1 MTKKNKINFCKFC
14 GSKVIFMGE
23 MSDYYCPKC
32 KMYQS
37 TPATIKK
44 GSSVLQVRQDVHS
57 QVLAELYR
65 LQSDTVSPWQENP
78 FTPNRPLIVRKLK
91 MAAGRFGVFDLENK
105 LLGSIKMVPAI
116 VDRDFIFLDVQN
128 NQIAYVDAH
137 VGLFE
142 IQERKYDIFDNDKRL
157 RGRIIRKREKD
168 SPLLLLGIW
177 KYLYEIYDG
186 NERLIYRGIA
196 SKHISSQGRL
206 VSNNRGGIL
215 FLYEAKIKLTKEESK
230 IMINPVY
237 DPILMLAYYMII
249 RYPEGK

>member
-1 MTKKNKINFCKFC
+1 MNFFD
-14 GSKVIFMGE
+14 E
-23 MSDYYCPKC
+23 MNDYYCSKC

-37 TPATIKK
+37 TPATAKK
-44 GSSVLQVRQDVHS
+44 GSKILQVHQDVHS

-65 LQSDTVSPWQENP
+65 LQSDVISPWQENP

-91 MAAGRFGVFDLENK
+91 MASGRFGVFDLENK
-105 LLGSIKMVPAI
+105 SLGSIKMVPAI
-116 VDRDFIFLDVQN
+116 VDRDFIFLDTQN

-142 IQERKYDIFDNDKRL
+142 IQERKYEIFDNDIRL
-157 RGRIIRKREKD
+157 RGRIIRKRDKN

-186 NERLIYRGIA
+186 DERLIYRGIS
-196 SKHISSQGRL
+196 SKHISSQSRL

-215 FLYEAKIKLTKEESK
+215 FLYETKIQLTKDESK
-230 IMINPVY
+230 IIINPHY
-237 DPILMLAYYMII
+237 DPLLMLAYYMII